1 MCESCQDVYLLIST
15 LFAHP
20 FVCFSR
26 KKTNNKT
33 QNKHKVPSF
42 RWWNVSTSHESSAF
56 AARCCQRLTTMLS
69 LLLGRS
75 HLRVGNSLKWTARL
89 SSLKIGRNCPKKDM
103 NHLNQP
109 STCRGFAVSFRE
121 CRSKW
126 VFSLFFFCLESKKQK
141 DLSFGAVQFLIV
153 GGVEWIMPFL

>member
-1 MCESCQDVYLLIST
+1 MCEFCQDVYLLIST

-75 HLRVGNSLKWTARL
+75 HLGVGNSLKWTARL

-121 CRSKW
+121 GRSKW
-126 VFSLFFFCLESKKQK
+126 VFSLFFFVWNQKNKKISV
-141 DLSFGAVQFLIV
+141 LARFSFLLLGELN
-153 GGVEWIMPFL
+153 E